1 MVRRGKSRGCL
12 PAGRGQA
19 QCVENYV
26 QLSSILQIGR
36 VSQISPFMLLK
47 APYIVTM
54 EGPVLKDHAIWVEGE
69 RIVQIAPQKELTGIP
84 ASAGMTDEVD
94 LPNTILLP
102 GLVNCHCHL
111 ELSQLPEPL
120 PYPGSFVL
128 WIDALTRAKL
138 GMTPADTVAA
148 IQNGIQKLL
157 AGGTTTVADH
167 VSVGADLKPLFDSP
181 LDGIIYLEVMG
192 IERQRAEGFYRQ
204 AIELQ
209 NSNFKI
215 QNKSQ
220 IINPK
225 FKIIPTPHAP
235 YSLLPEIFQKLTSAH
250 PHTRASAPLSI
261 HIAESAEEF
270 LLFKENCGPL
280 FEFLQLKG
288 KTPPSQNE
296 TPIHYLERLGLLP
309 DHFMAIHANYLEDE
323 DITALLRA
331 EATVVHCP
339 GSHAYFEHDRF
350 PMGFFLD
357 AEINVALGTDSL
369 ASNESLSML
378 REMQIAID
386 TYPELTPESVLKMA
400 TVNGAKALMREHEI
414 GSLKADKLANMI
426 GVPMHAPHKSICDNI
441 LLSEKSCF
449 SMIRGLYASNQS
461 IRR

>member
-1 MVRRGKSRGCL
+1 
-12 PAGRGQA
+12 
-19 QCVENYV
+19 
-26 QLSSILQIGR
+26 
-36 VSQISPFMLLK
+36 MLIK

-54 EGPVLKDHAIWVEGE
+54 EGPVLKDHAICVEGGK
-69 RIVQIAPQKELTGIP
+69 IVQIAPQKEFSDDG
-84 ASAGMTDEVD
+84 EVIN
-94 LPNTILLP
+94 LSNTILLP
-102 GLVNCHCHL
+102 GLINCHCHL
-111 ELSQLPEPL
+111 ELSQLPAPL

-128 WIDALTRAKL
+128 WIDELTRAKL
-138 GMTPADTVAA
+138 GMTPADTEAA
-148 IQNGIQKLL
+148 IKIGIQKLL

-167 VSVGADLKPLFDSP
+167 VSVGTDLKPLFDSP
-181 LDGIIYLEVMG
+181 LDGIVYLEVMG
-192 IERQRAEGFYRQ
+192 IERQRAEKFYEEAKRKMDRGPWTKDHG
-204 AIELQ
+204 L
-209 NSNFKI
+209 
-215 QNKSQ
+215 
-220 IINPK
+220 K

-235 YSLLPEIFQKLTSAH
+235 YSLLPEIFQKLTSPH

-309 DHFMAIHANYLEDE
+309 DRFMAIHANYLEDE

-378 REMQIAID
+378 RQMQIVLD

-400 TVNGAKALMREHEI
+400 TLNGAKALMRETEI
-414 GSLKADKLANMI
+414 GSLKVNKLANI
-426 GVPMHAPHKSICDNI
+426 VGVPLRNNSKSPLDNI
-441 LLSEKSCF
+441 LLSEKGCF
-449 SMIRGLYASNQS
+449 SMIRGICTLDQS